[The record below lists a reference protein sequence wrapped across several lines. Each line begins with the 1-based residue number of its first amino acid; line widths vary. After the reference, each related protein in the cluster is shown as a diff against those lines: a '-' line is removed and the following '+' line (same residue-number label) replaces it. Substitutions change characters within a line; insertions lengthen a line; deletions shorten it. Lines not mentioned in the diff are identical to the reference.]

1 MTRFQHGCAGLIL
14 AALGFSG
21 NPAGEWGL
29 PAANA
34 QEQAKESVRPEVGTP
49 LQAARDLMN
58 ANKPREALAK
68 VNEADNAANKT
79 PYENYLINH
88 MRGAA
93 ASAAGDTETA
103 AKSFEIIIASG
114 RLSAAEQGKLV
125 ESMVGTYYRAKDY
138 SKAALWASRYL
149 KEHPNSPQIRQLLAQ
164 AYYLNNDF
172 ARAAGEMQS
181 RLQGEM
187 QAGRTPTESD
197 LQLLANCYLR
207 LKDNSGYVGALEKL
221 VTYYP
226 KKEYWAD
233 VLGRMQRKSGYS
245 GRLDLDVFR
254 LKLATG
260 NVRSA
265 GDYMEM
271 VQLALQAG
279 AATEARKII
288 EQAFASG
295 MLGTGAE
302 ADRHKRLRDLAT
314 KTATENQKALAQ
326 NEIDAK
332 AASDGTAL
340 LNVGFEYVAGGQFDK
355 GLALMEQG
363 IRKGGL
369 KHPQDAKL
377 HVGIAYFLSGQKAR
391 AIEVFRTVQGADGT
405 ADLARLWAL
414 HTARS

>member
-1 MTRFQHGCAGLIL
+1 M
-14 AALGFSG
+14 
-21 NPAGEWGL
+21 
-29 PAANA
+29 
-34 QEQAKESVRPEVGTP
+34 K
-49 LQAARDLMN
+49 

-68 VNEADNAANKT
+68 VNEADSVSNKT
-79 PYENYLINH
+79 SYENYLIHH

-103 AKSFEIIIASG
+103 ARSFEIIIASG
-114 RLSAAEQGKLV
+114 RLSAAEQAKLV
-125 ESMVGTYYRAKDY
+125 ESMVGAYYRAKDY
-138 SKAALWASRYL
+138 SKAAQWASRYL
-149 KEHPNSPQIRQLLAQ
+149 KEHPNNPQIRQLLAQ

-172 ARAAGEMQS
+172 AHAAAEMQS
-181 RLQGEM
+181 RLQADA
-187 QAGRTPTESD
+187 QSGRTPAESD
-197 LQLLANCYLR
+197 LQLLANCYLK

-233 VLGRMQRKSGYS
+233 VLGRIQRKSGYS

-260 NVRSA
+260 NVRGA

-279 AATEARKII
+279 AAAEARKII

-295 MLGTGAE
+295 MLGAGAE
-302 ADRHKRLRDLAT
+302 AERHKRLRDLAT

-332 AASDGTAL
+332 AAADGTAL
-340 LNVGFEYVAGGQFDK
+340 LNVGFENVTAGHFDK
-355 GLALMEQG
+355 GLAQMEQG

-377 HVGIAYFLSGQKAR
+377 HIGIAYFLSGQKAR

-405 ADLARLWAL
+405 ADLARLWVL
-414 HTARS
+414 HAARSGPS